1 MTHLPLA
8 LFDVGT
14 PELLLVMVA
23 ILVLFGGQRLP
34 ELAKGLGRSLREFK
48 KASAGVEQEI
58 KRAIETAPDPAPRRP
73 ALHNPALPPLA
84 AAAQPPSEP
93 VPPPPFDSP
102 SSAAM
107 DSPATPKT

>member
-58 KRAIETAPDPAPRRP
+58 KRAIETAPAPAQRK
-73 ALHNPALPPLA
+73 AALPPPVQSA
-84 AAAQPPSEP
+84 PAVDIASHPNTVPTPPFDT
-93 VPPPPFDSP
+93 PPPPLEG
-102 SSAAM
+102 
-107 DSPATPKT
+107 PATPKN